1 MMKLSRPDSRST
13 RMLLVVAMTFL
24 GYAST
29 SANPTGKEPSNP
41 LAAQGTID
49 GASELVASLYD
60 IYNEELAFINTTLER
75 SDNPASYSERQI
87 AKAAGRLWKAERDA
101 RHLELMGEPSSVD
114 LTRKMRLLIDEIY
127 VLAHA
132 YAATPK
138 GSQFL
143 AKLRTKLQRESPRY
157 KKFLEQAA
165 AALQKGTN
173 PETFVTQ
180 MEAKGMERQSDVV
193 FFRASERNKFWLQF
207 PQLMA
212 KGDENLNAV
221 RREKYMEVAKSKIQ
235 EQLAAAE
242 AFASESSRV
251 KTELASQGTA
261 KLGEEQGDAVAAFA
275 YLADQW
281 AKSTVALTRAA
292 GIQWAMTN
300 RSGEPLH
307 AQVKALRGTAVS
319 GLAGVIEAAAA
330 SATSEQVPELYSGL
344 LEQISKV
351 DRRCATA
358 GEVPE
363 ACKPALAQLAGKNPS
378 FATSVEAYQRAT
390 SEPLKWRRS
399 FALQQAANLSKSF
412 PQVNLQL
419 SAKSKPE
426 KTNRPAF
433 VRAQNRE
440 SVVAPIGFDE
450 PADWLVYE
458 AATRLVGKP
467 IRDDKLIRLSP
478 SSRSAVVPYQ
488 SSHYANVP
496 VPFPSEQEVADLRAA
511 IVVDD
516 MHGPLSMEAADAV
529 SSSEL
534 QDYLK
539 VAGLIQNVHLEAAVT
554 RFISMPDLAAPLVS
568 LGSLPVL
575 DEQLQPLQQTCW
587 RLDLKPMWAH
597 HRYFTVRMK
606 PN

>member
-1 MMKLSRPDSRST
+1 MNIPRSNTLST
-13 RMLLVVAMTFL
+13 RTLLVVAMTL
-24 GYAST
+24 LCGIST
-29 SANPTGKEPSNP
+29 SANPTGKEPSKP
-41 LAAQGTID
+41 LGTQGTID
-49 GASELVASLYD
+49 GANELVASLYD
-60 IYNEELAFINTTLER
+60 IYNEELAFINKMLER

-87 AKAAGRLWKAERDA
+87 AQAAGRLWKAERDA

-138 GSQFL
+138 GSQYL

-157 KKFLEQAA
+157 KKFLDQAA

-180 MEAKGMERQSDVV
+180 MEAKGTQRQSDVV
-193 FFRASERNKFWLQF
+193 FFRASERNKYWLQF

-212 KGDENLNAV
+212 KGDDNLNTV
-221 RREKYMEVAKSKIQ
+221 RREKYMEVAKSKIV
-235 EQLAAAE
+235 EQLATAE
-242 AFASESSRV
+242 VFASEASRV

-261 KLGEEQGDAVAAFA
+261 QFGEQQGDAVAAFA

-300 RSGEPLH
+300 RSGDPLH
-307 AQVKALRGTAVS
+307 AQAKALRNTAVS
-319 GLAGVIEAAAA
+319 GLAGVIEAAST
-330 SATSEQVPELYSGL
+330 SATSEQVPELYGGL
-344 LEQISKV
+344 LAQISKV
-351 DRRCATA
+351 DRRCASA

-363 ACKPALAQLAGKNPS
+363 ACKPALAKLAGKNPS
-378 FATSVEAYQRAT
+378 FAASIKAYQRAT

-399 FALQQAANLSKSF
+399 FALQQAVHLSKAF
-412 PQVNLQL
+412 PQANIQL
-419 SAKSKPE
+419 SAKSKAE
-426 KTNRPAF
+426 KTNRPEF
-433 VRAQNRE
+433 VRAQNRA
-440 SVVAPIGFDE
+440 SVVAPIGFDQ

-467 IRDDKLIRLSP
+467 ICAGKLIRLSP
-478 SSRSAVVPYQ
+478 TSRSAVVPYR
-488 SSHYANVP
+488 SGHYANVP
-496 VPFPSEQEVADLRAA
+496 IPFPSEQEVEDLRSAV
-511 IVVDD
+511 VVDET
-516 MHGPLSMEAADAV
+516 HGPLSMEAADAI

-534 QDYLK
+534 QDYVK
-539 VAGLIQNVHLEAAVT
+539 VAGLVQNVHLEAAVT
-554 RFISMPDLAAPLVS
+554 RFISMPDLAAPLVA